1 MKFTKKKGFTI
12 VELVIVIA
20 VIGILSAVLIPTFS
34 GLIDKANETALQ
46 EGLRNA
52 YTEYVS
58 NYTYS
63 SNTPTLYSRDKVVFS
78 VDEMNETDGIYTI
91 TASTANSPVYYST
104 EDGKFAEC
112 QTEQTSDTFL
122 GQFNGY
128 YAYAVE

>member
-1 MKFTKKKGFTI
+1 MKTKKKGFTI

-52 YTEYVS
+52 YTEYAS

-63 SNTPTLYSRDKVVFS
+63 ASTPTLYSREKVVFS
-78 VDEMNETDGIYTI
+78 IDEMTETEGAYTI
-91 TASTANSPVYYST
+91 LASTENSPVYISN
-104 EDGKFAEC
+104 EDGKF
-112 QTEQTSDTFL
+112 TTLNSPISTNIYL

-128 YAYAVE
+128 YTYAIEQ

>member
-1 MKFTKKKGFTI
+1 MKTKKKGFTI

-52 YTEYVS
+52 YTEYAS

-63 SNTPTLYSRDKVVFS
+63 ASTPTLYSRDKVVFS
-78 VDEMNETDGIYTI
+78 IDEMTENEGIYTI
-91 TASTANSPVYYST
+91 SASTESSPVYIPT
-104 EDGKFAEC
+104 EDGKY
-112 QTEQTSDTFL
+112 TMLDSPISTSVYL
-122 GQFNGY
+122 GQFNSY
-128 YAYAVE
+128 YTYATDQ